1 MKIVGYISSAI
12 LIFFGVLFILGA
24 GSESGG
30 GWGWVATGLILV
42 GIGFVIIWLLS
53 RKKAATGDGN
63 QNVSVNIDLP
73 GEVSLET
80 LVCKSCGGTLTSKNI
95 ELASGAPVVVCPY
108 CGTSYQLS
116 EEPKW

>member
-24 GSESGG
+24 GGEGGG
-30 GWGWVATGLILV
+30 GWGWVTIGLILV
-42 GIGFVIIWLLS
+42 GIAFAIIWFLN
-53 RKKAATGDGN
+53 RKKPQSGAKG

-80 LVCKSCGGTLTSKNI
+80 LVCQSCGGTLTSKNI